1 MQCTTEKKNYIKM
14 NRMDD
19 GKGERVAIPKLIVL

>member
-1 MQCTTEKKNYIKM
+1 MHDRKKNYIKM